1 MSQEN
6 VEAVPQESILLAT
19 FKDRFAAER
28 MLASLGRTF
37 RREALAGK
45 ANVFV
50 ISANADGS
58 LKLTESRAVQASGLV
73 STGIRVTGALLA
85 GFHGPFLDA
94 EGSLSGPP
102 RNPRTGIARG
112 TG

>member
-6 VEAVPQESILLAT
+6 VEVVPQESIVLAT

-37 RREALAGK
+37 RREARAGK
-45 ANVFV
+45 ASSV
-50 ISANADGS
+50 
-58 LKLTESRAVQASGLV
+58 
-73 STGIRVTGALLA
+73 
-85 GFHGPFLDA
+85 
-94 EGSLSGPP
+94 PP

-112 TG
+112 IG

>member
-6 VEAVPQESILLAT
+6 VEAVPQESIVLAT

-45 ANVFV
+45 ARMESVATTRASWRFTSSTTARPRQTGRAPSGTQGATSFGTV
-50 ISANADGS
+50 CTITS
-58 LKLTESRAVQASGLV
+58 LT
-73 STGIRVTGALLA
+73 
-85 GFHGPFLDA
+85 
-94 EGSLSGPP
+94 
-102 RNPRTGIARG
+102 AR
-112 TG
+112 